1 MMICLTCDKY
11 FKNQKIPAQA
21 VWSKL
26 HLPCIPEIL
35 SSLNKLERLLIA
47 RRILFKK
54 VSIMAKGRFPK
65 FKESICNI
73 PINVA
78 NIAIILPR
86 SADSNGL
93 NTVQLKRKL
102 IYYAHVYFET
112 VRSASHFI
120 KH

>member
-1 MMICLTCDKY
+1 
-11 FKNQKIPAQA
+11 
-21 VWSKL
+21 
-26 HLPCIPEIL
+26 
-35 SSLNKLERLLIA
+35 
-47 RRILFKK
+47 
-54 VSIMAKGRFPK
+54 MAKGRFPK

-73 PINVA
+73 PIDVA